1 MADRQLSVRILLRND
16 TALNWTNQNPVL
28 ARGEMGIESD
38 TRKFKFGDGTRPWSS
53 LKYAS
58 ATPAVVAETDP
69 TITDK
74 GYDIGITWVNTANGK
89 IFTLTAKTDTNAT
102 WTEMAKTSDLSKFGN
117 GDMLKSVFAT
127 NSKVEE
133 GYVDKAVLA
142 DSATAAGKASKLA
155 EARTISLAGDVTGS
169 VPFDGTDNV
178 SIKSTLKNSG
188 VAAGTYSKVTVDA
201 KGIVTAGENLTQNDI
216 TGKIDVSK
224 IDGLGNVATLNT
236 GTSAG
241 NVVIVGGDGKVA
253 LDVVPNI
260 PLSKVNG
267 TGTAASKNVG
277 TEAGQIPVL
286 GENGKISETMLP
298 AIAITDTF
306 TVANESEMLALTAQK
321 GDVAIRTDLSKS
333 FILKTEPASEVG
345 NWAELKTPVDAV
357 QSVNGKTGIV
367 TLTTSDIGEGTNLY
381 FTNERAKGVFDS
393 NFNSAFD
400 TRLATK
406 TTDNVKEGDKNL
418 YYTEAKATA
427 NFTSN
432 FAEAKSTSLK
442 DSDTIL
448 RSTDT
453 LVFDC
458 GSANANA

>member
-16 TALNWTNQNPVL
+16 TASNWTAQNPVL
-28 ARGEMGIESD
+28 SKGEMGIESD
-38 TRKFKFGDGTRPWSS
+38 TRKFKFGDGVNTWSA

-102 WTEMAKTSDLSKFGN
+102 WTEMAKTSDLSQLGY
-117 GDMLKSVFAT
+117 GDMLKSKFAT
-127 NSKVEE
+127 NSKVEQ
-133 GYVDKAVLA
+133 GYVDKAILA
-142 DSATAAGKASKLA
+142 DSATAAEKASKLA
-155 EARTISLAGDVTGS
+155 DARTISLAGDVTGS
-169 VPFDGTDNV
+169 VSFNGTDNV
-178 SIKSTLKNSG
+178 SIESTLKNSG
-188 VAAGTYSKVTVDA
+188 VVAGTYSKVTVNA

-241 NVVIVGGDGKVA
+241 NVVVVGGDGKVA
-253 LDVVPNI
+253 LDVVPDI
-260 PLSKVNG
+260 TLSKVTNA
-267 TGTAASKNVG
+267 GTAASKNVG

-333 FILKTEPASEVG
+333 FILKAEPASEVG
-345 NWAELKTPVDAV
+345 NWVELKTPADAV
-357 QSVNGKTGIV
+357 QSVNGKTGAV

-381 FTNERAKGVFDS
+381 FTQERAKEVFDN
-393 NFNSAFD
+393 NFNTAFD
-400 TRLATK
+400 TRLGTK
-406 TTDNVKEGDKNL
+406 TTDNVAEGDNNL
-418 YYTEAKATA
+418 YYTEARATA
-427 NFTSN
+427 SFTSN
-432 FAEAKSTSLK
+432 FAKAESTSLK

-453 LVFDC
+453 FVFNC
-458 GSANANA
+458 GSANA